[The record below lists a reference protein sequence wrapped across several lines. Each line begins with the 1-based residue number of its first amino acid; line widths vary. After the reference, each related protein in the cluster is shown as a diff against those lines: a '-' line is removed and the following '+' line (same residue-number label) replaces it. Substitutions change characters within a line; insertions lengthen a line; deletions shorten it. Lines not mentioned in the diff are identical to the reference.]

1 MRRIYFDNS
10 ATTAVDPRVLD
21 AMLPYFA
28 ELYGNA
34 SSLHYFGQQ
43 SKKAV
48 ALARRQVAA
57 LVNANDSEVVFLSG
71 GTEADNLAV
80 IGTAEAHAHKGRH
93 VVTTAIEHP
102 AVLKACASLEERG
115 WEVTYLPVSLGGVVD
130 AGDVAAALRD
140 DTVLVTV
147 MHVNNEIGT
156 IQPIAEIGRAVAE
169 RRAAGQTH
177 LHLHTDAVQSVGKI
191 PVDVRELGVDLLSI
205 AGHKL
210 HGPKGAGALYVRKGV
225 RVRQRQFGGHQ
236 ERGRRPGTEAVPL
249 VVGLGAACAVAR
261 ERLDER
267 MRRVG
272 AMRDRLEAGIR
283 DRLDGVAFNGDP
295 ERRVPHIANVSFKD
309 VAGEGLLISL
319 DLKGVAVA
327 TGAACS
333 SGSMEPSH
341 VLVALGIDRELIH
354 GSLRFSLCETNTD
367 EEVEAVLDV
376 LPEVIGRLRE
386 DFSTT
391 AAPLG

>member
-1 MRRIYFDNS
+1 MQRIYFDNS
-10 ATTAVDPRVLD
+10 ATTAVDPRVLE
-21 AMLPYFA
+21 AMVPYFT

-34 SSLHYFGQQ
+34 SSLHYYGQQ

-48 ALARRQVAA
+48 ALARRKVAS
-57 LVNANDSEVVFLSG
+57 LVNADEPEIVFLSG

-80 IGTAEAHAHKGRH
+80 IGTAEAHAAKGRH
-93 VVTTAIEHP
+93 VVTSAIEHP
-102 AVLKACASLEERG
+102 AVLKACAELERRG
-115 WEVTYLPVSLGGVVD
+115 WEVAYLPVSAGGVVD
-130 AGDVAAALRD
+130 AADVRAAVRD
-140 DTVLVTV
+140 DTVLVTI

-156 IQPIAEIGRAVAE
+156 IQPIAELGRIVAE

-210 HGPKGAGALYVRKGV
+210 HGPKGAGALFVRKGV
-225 RVRQRQFGGHQ
+225 RLSQRQFGGSQ

-249 VVGLGAACAVAR
+249 VVGLGAACEVAR

-267 MRRVG
+267 MRTVG
-272 AMRDRLEAGIR
+272 ALRDRLEAGIR
-283 DRLDGVAFNGDP
+283 ERLEGVAFNGDP
-295 ERRVPHIANVSFKD
+295 ARRVPHIANVSFKD

-341 VLVALGIDRELIH
+341 VLVALGIDRDLIH
-354 GSLRFSLCETNTD
+354 GSLRFSLCETNT
-367 EEVEAVLDV
+367 EAEVDAVLDL
-376 LPEVIGRLRE
+376 LPDVIGRLRE

-391 AAPLG
+391 VA